1 MNAFKTA
8 LRGPA
13 SACGR
18 ASGAAQMVTIHPF
31 AMDRQESPVRSPR
44 RFRHAVLAALSAGV
58 LLAATGCDSAGDRT
72 TKGTTGTAEA
82 KDVLLQ
88 PLAEPGPGPFTRS
101 TVRAA
106 PSPSP
111 TRSPEGDDGS
121 ATRTVHRVSGAVPG
135 LYGGVRS
142 EAACDVGQQARLLAA
157 DRGKARAFAEAAGIE
172 AVQIPG
178 YLRSLTPV
186 VLRADAQ
193 VTNHGY
199 SAGSATA
206 FQAVLQEGT
215 AVLVDSRGLPRVR
228 CACGNPLGE
237 PVIAKGQVTHRG
249 ERWPGY
255 DPARILAIEPGVQ
268 PVTGLVIV
276 NTVDN
281 TWIERTV
288 GDDGGRDRT
297 PDEPPPFEPSDD
309 LLFPSPARPSE
320 PEAPEATPS
329 APAPAEPEEPQCPDP
344 SAPDGPAE
352 LPPGCPP
359 PMEPDPGTE
368 APDDFD
374 GLPTDE
380 PWELEDEPG
389 AVPEP
394 TQVFPGEPDD
404 FGELDEFGEPVD
416 SGVPEP
422 FAG

>member
-1 MNAFKTA
+1 M
-8 LRGPA
+8 
-13 SACGR
+13 
-18 ASGAAQMVTIHPF
+18 
-31 AMDRQESPVRSPR
+31 RSPR

-111 TRSPEGDDGS
+111 TRSPEEDDGS

-157 DRGKARAFAEAAGIE
+157 DRGKARAFAETAGIE

-206 FQAVLQEGT
+206 FQTVLQGGT

-276 NTVDN
+276 NTTDN

-297 PDEPPPFEPSDD
+297 PDDPPPFEPSDD

-320 PEAPEATPS
+320 PEAPR
-329 APAPAEPEEPQCPDP
+329 
-344 SAPDGPAE
+344 
-352 LPPGCPP
+352 PPRRRPP
-359 PMEPDPGTE
+359 PPNRRSRSARTPRPRTAPPSCPRLPAARGARPRHRGAGRLRRPADRRAVGAGGRARCGTGADPG
-368 APDDFD
+368 
-374 GLPTDE
+374 LPRRTRR
-380 PWELEDEPG
+380 LRR
-389 AVPEP
+389 ARRVR
-394 TQVFPGEPDD
+394 
-404 FGELDEFGEPVD
+404 
-416 SGVPEP
+416 
-422 FAG
+422 